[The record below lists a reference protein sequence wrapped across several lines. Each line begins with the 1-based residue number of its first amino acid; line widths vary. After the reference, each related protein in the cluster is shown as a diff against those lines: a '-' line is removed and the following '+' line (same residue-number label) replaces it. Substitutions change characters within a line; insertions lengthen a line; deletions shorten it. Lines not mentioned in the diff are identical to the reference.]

1 MKTIASA
8 LLALS
13 VLAGFAATAS
23 AAPYE
28 ESIWP
33 YLDRDNRG
41 GQSQETTSF
50 ISHASAPGPGS
61 GAFAMPPFCGL
72 PRGEHRPTLRWRRWL
87 DAAAPSA

>member
-1 MKTIASA
+1 LGAPNAVESKSKRKKANKEPIMKTIASA

-28 ESIWP
+28 QSIWP

-41 GQSQETTSF
+41 GQGQ
-50 ISHASAPGPGS
+50 
-61 GAFAMPPFCGL
+61 
-72 PRGEHRPTLRWRRWL
+72 
-87 DAAAPSA
+87 

>member
-28 ESIWP
+28 YSIWP

-41 GQSQETTSF
+41 GQGQ
-50 ISHASAPGPGS
+50 
-61 GAFAMPPFCGL
+61 
-72 PRGEHRPTLRWRRWL
+72 
-87 DAAAPSA
+87 

>member
-28 ESIWP
+28 YSVWP
-33 YLDRDNRG
+33 YLERDNRG
-41 GQSQETTSF
+41 GQSQ
-50 ISHASAPGPGS
+50 
-61 GAFAMPPFCGL
+61 
-72 PRGEHRPTLRWRRWL
+72 
-87 DAAAPSA
+87 